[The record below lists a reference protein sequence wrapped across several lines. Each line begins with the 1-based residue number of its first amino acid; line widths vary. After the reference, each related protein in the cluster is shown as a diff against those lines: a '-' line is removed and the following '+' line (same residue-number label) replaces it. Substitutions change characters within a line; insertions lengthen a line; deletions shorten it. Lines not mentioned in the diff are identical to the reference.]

1 MKIKSNVRAG
11 SGGASGGGQN
21 GGGGA
26 GGGGV
31 GGHSSQAAGTVNFY
45 VPLVNRCVGI

>member
-21 GGGGA
+21 GTTSGA
-26 GGGGV
+26 T
-31 GGHSSQAAGTVNFY
+31 GGHSSQAVGTTGFY
-45 VPLVNRCVGI
+45 FPAVSRCVGI